1 MTSKE
6 STISILDYLPASCIN
21 IDLKSQ
27 TKKEVLKELVTLL
40 SSNQKM
46 KNPEK
51 VLKTLQDREEL
62 GSTGIGQ
69 GVAIPHGKSDDCAEI
84 QMAVGLSKKGIE
96 FNALD
101 GEPVHLFFLLIAP
114 QNSTGTHL
122 KILAKISRLL
132 KDKFFRQA
140 LKESKSPEEV
150 LKQIQDEN
158 EY

>member
-6 STISILDYLPASCIN
+6 STISILDYLPSSCIN

-46 KNPEK
+46 KSPEK

-69 GVAIPHGKSDDCAEI
+69 GVAIPHGKSDDLAEI

-96 FNALD
+96 FDALD

-140 LKESKSPEEV
+140 LRESKNPEEV